1 MNIASRLLQQQDKN
15 GNTLFLRIFS
25 NENKVDEYSSIHLKL
40 TSEKKQRMLGHI
52 DIGKKTFFCTRDME
66 RHYHYK
72 SEGFG
77 FNWNI
82 LADDYLDIEYINLS
96 VFHIDENGKDVKRRY
111 IFPKSLIRDFGK
123 VMNFKQQG
131 FELQRFIKFELIK
144 NYKVE
149 DEL

>member
-40 TSEKKQRMLGHI
+40 TSEKGQRMLGHI
-52 DIGKKTFFCTRDME
+52 DIPKKTFYCKRDME
-66 RHYHYK
+66 KHYHYK

-82 LADDYLDIEYINLS
+82 LADEYLDIAYINLS
-96 VFHIDENGKDVKRRY
+96 VFHIDENGNDVKRRY